1 MEQPFWP
8 PSGQNGK
15 ATLTTKW
22 SKRLWHCDSWWAKLQ
37 SLFCNLVAQTA
48 KPGLP
53 LQAGSREGAKK
64 RPWQTLL
71 PARRRFLVFPS
82 QRPPLVL
89 FRMFPREAKSTEV
102 FWRAAPARLQPVLL
116 VT

>member
-37 SLFCNLVAQTA
+37 SLFYNLVAQT
-48 KPGLP
+48 P
-53 LQAGSREGAKK
+53 
-64 RPWQTLL
+64 
-71 PARRRFLVFPS
+71 
-82 QRPPLVL
+82 L
-89 FRMFPREAKSTEV
+89 FRMLPREAKSTEV

-116 VT
+116 VTW